1 MLLFIEKFFL
11 IWYCEDMKILRQAQ
25 NDTSPPPVGGASPQG
40 EALGKGD
47 SEVAKYDVWICEEG
61 LLKISAWARQGLSN
75 EQIAENIGVSRKT
88 FQEWLKK
95 FPELKEAVKNS
106 KEVADIHVENAL
118 FKKCLG
124 YTVTVK
130 KNMKIRTEGGIEEIV
145 PVEEEVYV
153 SPDVNAQKFW
163 LQHRKAEDWG
173 KAVEELSPED
183 EGGVVEIPGVI
194 SQGEIN

>member
-1 MLLFIEKFFL
+1 MERLE
-11 IWYCEDMKILRQAQ
+11 
-25 NDTSPPPVGGASPQG
+25 ASFDDKG

-61 LLKISAWARQGLSN
+61 VLKISAWARQGLSN

-124 YTVTVK
+124 YTVKVAK
-130 KNMKIRTEGGIEEIV
+130 HIKVRKVEYSDEGKRIGETEELV
-145 PVEEEVYV
+145 PVFDEVHV
-153 SPDVNAQKFW
+153 PADTNAQKFW
-163 LQHRKAEDWG
+163 LQHRKVARSQPKRWVSLPKRSQWLPPAESACRW
-173 KAVEELSPED
+173 
-183 EGGVVEIPGVI
+183 ICR
-194 SQGEIN
+194 

>member
-1 MLLFIEKFFL
+1 M
-11 IWYCEDMKILRQAQ
+11 A
-25 NDTSPPPVGGASPQG
+25 GG
-40 EALGKGD
+40 
-47 SEVAKYDVWICEEG
+47 KYQEWLTEEG
-61 LLKISAWARQGLSN
+61 LLKVSAWARRGLSN

-95 FPELKEAVKNS
+95 FPELKDAVKNS

-163 LQHRKAEDWG
+163 LQHRKVEDWG
-173 KAVEELSPED
+173 KAVEEQSPED
-183 EGGVVEIPGVI
+183 EGGVVEIPGITPSVK
-194 SQGEIN
+194 SDGSDNPSVSGADSSLCTREPLGEGGDE